1 MRCSGVRRSGP
12 LPLGPGLVRSSRK
25 HSGSSALKPV
35 QGERWPGAVT
45 QQPPA
50 HGLLHLG
57 DRVGIDAGGS
67 MEDCGARRRGLEHA
81 VDDHAV
87 KGRGQFAVSFGTF
100 RTEAAAVARADE
112 LAALGIKR
120 SKVQPRTATITQ
132 TLLIVRDSQQPV
144 VARLKDLQAQ
154 YPGTEVKIGTCERTT

>member
-1 MRCSGVRRSGP
+1 
-12 LPLGPGLVRSSRK
+12 
-25 HSGSSALKPV
+25 
-35 QGERWPGAVT
+35 
-45 QQPPA
+45 
-50 HGLLHLG
+50 
-57 DRVGIDAGGS
+57 